1 MQTFASSQ
9 PDWNIVPNNYEGVRV
24 ACTTEGEA
32 GWLLLRL
39 SLHDP
44 VMPVNIES
52 NVAGGVDRI
61 EQRLLSFLKTQE
73 YLDLSAF
80 RSVV

>member
-1 MQTFASSQ
+1 MQTFASNQ

-24 ACTTEGEA
+24 ACTAEDEA
-32 GWLLLRL
+32 GWCLLRL

-44 VMPVNIES
+44 VIPVNIES